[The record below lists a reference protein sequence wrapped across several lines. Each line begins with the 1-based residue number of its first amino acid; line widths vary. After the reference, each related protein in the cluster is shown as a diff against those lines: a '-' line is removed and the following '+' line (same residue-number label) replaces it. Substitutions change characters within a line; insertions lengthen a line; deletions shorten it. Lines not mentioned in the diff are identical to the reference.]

1 MSLYTAAGVGAVL
14 LAIGTLVPIVP
25 GWPRVGLWIQAIG
38 VAGCGAVAAVTF
50 LTGQTLGARFVNG
63 VDPAI
68 GLDRL
73 SAFFVLTVAVT
84 AVPALVFG
92 SRYLDGAPRRAAIA
106 SLTGAFV
113 AALLLVLVAR
123 DVATFLAGWE
133 SMTLIPAASMLVF
146 RPDRPVRHA
155 TFVYLAVTHL
165 GGAGVWL
172 CLLVLSSQGAIGHS
186 AAGAAL
192 AGPIQLIVTVS
203 ALVGF
208 GTKAGLMPM
217 HSWLPRAHPVA
228 PAHISALM
236 SGVMIKVALY
246 GLIRVLFEWVPGAA
260 LWSGLALLAVGSLS
274 AIGGV
279 LYALFEHELK
289 KLLAFHSIEN
299 VGIITL
305 GLGASL
311 VFGASNQS
319 AWASIAFAAALL
331 HTLNHASFKSL
342 LFLGAGAIEKLAH
355 GHEIDHL
362 GGLLRTMPITS
373 ATFAVGS
380 MAIAGLPP
388 LNGFVSEWLT
398 LQALLHLGINRADAG
413 WVGPLAASAL
423 AATAAMA
430 VLCFVKVIGLA
441 LLGSPRHPNVARA
454 HEAPTEMRIAQ
465 VFLAALCVALGVAPG
480 LLFPYLVSIRGDAG
494 LSSLS
499 LVLSVPGTG
508 SLPTLAIA
516 LALALLIVVLFRAR
530 GAKVAASA
538 PAWACGQEVEPSLNW
553 TSSAF
558 TKPLRLAWEVV
569 LRPQREVASSSVRG
583 VLQSA
588 TYVGQ
593 VPHLFDTGFYVPI
606 VRKGMMVAARVR
618 RLQSGSLRSYA
629 LYLAG
634 LIAVLL
640 AVARMGWLG

>member
-1 MSLYTAAGVGAVL
+1 MIAFVVGLGAVL
-14 LAIGTLVPIVP
+14 LFLGVLISVAP
-25 GWPRVGLWIQAIG
+25 GWPRLGLWVQAAG
-38 VAGCGAVAAVTF
+38 VAGCGIVAAGVF
-50 LTGQTLGARFVNG
+50 FTGGTLGSRFVNG
-63 VDPAI
+63 VEPAI

-84 AVPALVFG
+84 AIPALVFG
-92 SRYLDGAPRRAAIA
+92 SRYLDGAPRRNVTAA
-106 SLTGAFV
+106 LTGAFV
-113 AALLLVLVAR
+113 SALLLVLVAR

-133 SMTLIPAASMLVF
+133 LMTLLPAASMLVS

-155 TFVYLAVTHL
+155 AFIYLAVTHF

-172 CLLVLSSQGAIGHS
+172 SLLVLSSHGAIGNPG
-186 AAGAAL
+186 AGGLDAPL
-192 AGPIQLIVTVS
+192 QVLVTLS
-203 ALVGF
+203 ALIGF

-246 GLIRVLFEWVPGAA
+246 GLIRVLFEWVPGTA
-260 LWSGLALLAVGSLS
+260 LWAGLALLAIGALS
-274 AIGGV
+274 AVGGV

-289 KLLAFHSIEN
+289 RLLAFHSIEN
-299 VGIITL
+299 VGIIAL

-311 VFGASNQS
+311 VFGASGQPV
-319 AWASIAFAAALL
+319 WASIAFAAALL
-331 HTLNHASFKSL
+331 HTLNHATFKTL

-362 GGLLRTMPITS
+362 GGLLRKMPVTS
-373 ATFAVGS
+373 ASFAVGS

-388 LNGFVSEWLT
+388 LNGFASEWLT
-398 LQALLHLGINRADAG
+398 LQALLHLGIDRAQAG
-413 WVGPLAASAL
+413 WVGPILAAAL

-441 LLGSPRHPNVARA
+441 LLGSPRHPNVEAA
-454 HEAPTEMRIAQ
+454 HEAGIEMRGAQ
-465 VFLAALCVALGVAPG
+465 LFLAALCLALGLAPG
-480 LLFPYLVSIRGDAG
+480 LLVPFLVSVYSGGAA
-494 LSSLS
+494 SAPS
-499 LVLSVPGTG
+499 LVLSAPGTG

-516 LALALLIVVLFRAR
+516 ATLGLLVLILFSAR
-530 GAKVAASA
+530 GARVAAPA
-538 PAWACGQEVEPSLNW
+538 PAWTCGQAVEPSLNW

-558 TKPLRLAWEVV
+558 TKPLRLGWELV
-569 LRPQREVASSSVRG
+569 LRPKREVTINSARG
-583 VLQSA
+583 VIQSA
-588 TYVGQ
+588 TYEGQ

-606 VRKGMMVAARVR
+606 VRRGMTVAASMR

-629 LYLAG
+629 LYLVG
-634 LIAVLL
+634 LIGVLL
-640 AVARMGWLG
+640 AVARLGWLG